1 MKTLT
6 TDQQVELKGLVDYL
20 GTFEVIP
27 IDTLAQLRYWSIEL
41 KPKRVRRN
49 PLDNQVEG

>member
-6 TDQQVELKGLVDYL
+6 SDQQEELQELLMILDSSNLPLDL
-20 GTFEVIP
+20 GVKATITFW
-27 IDTLAQLRYWSIEL
+27 RGEL

-49 PLDNQVEG
+49 PLDNT